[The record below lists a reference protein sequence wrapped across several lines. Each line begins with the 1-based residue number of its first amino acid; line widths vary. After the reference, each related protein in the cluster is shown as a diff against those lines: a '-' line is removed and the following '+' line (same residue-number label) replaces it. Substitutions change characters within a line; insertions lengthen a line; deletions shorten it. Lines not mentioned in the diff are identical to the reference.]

1 VNLKQVFL
9 DAANHLEMVGW
20 CQNIDEDDQGRVCLH
35 KAIRV
40 VASDP
45 VERLKA
51 IRKFTKLVGLHV
63 LYFNDTPG
71 RTMEQVT
78 AALRVCAR
86 QL

>member
-9 DAANHLEMVGW
+9 DAVNHLEKVGW
-20 CQNIDEDDQGRVCLH
+20 CQNIDEDDQGRICLH

-51 IRKFTKLVGLHV
+51 IRKFTKLVGTHA

-78 AALRVCAR
+78 AALRLCAR